1 MGRAVH
7 FEIHAE
13 NPERAVKFYQSVFNW
28 QFNRWGEQE
37 YWVIITGKPEERGID
52 GGLLK
57 RKGDNPVNGQA
68 VNSYVCTVEVDSI
81 DKSVKDVETNGGKI
95 VLPKMPIPTV
105 GWLAYCN
112 DTEGNIFGIM
122 QNDPEAK

>member
-1 MGRAVH
+1 MGRVVH

-13 NPERAVKFYQSVFNW
+13 NPEKAIKFYQSVFNW

-37 YWVIITGKPEERGID
+37 YWLVITGKPGERGID
-52 GGLLK
+52 GGLMK
-57 RKGDNPVNGQA
+57 RQGDSPVKGQE
-68 VNSYVCTVEVDSI
+68 VNSYVCTVEVN
-81 DKSVKDVETNGGKI
+81 SVDESVIDVESNGGKI
-95 VLPKMPIPTV
+95 VVPKMPIPGV

-122 QNDPEAK
+122 HNDPEAK